1 MNIEHFFQPKDKTK
15 QLNIDRKGSTLTFGK
30 AYPETMNN
38 LNNQNKNGEFFDPNE
53 ISHESFNLD
62 KLRFPLIQHDNT
74 YSFDPSLV
82 PQNASE
88 EQKAFYTMNPS
99 DINDVQSYKE
109 KLTKYFLK
117 LKEKNKKSDL
127 KMVKLIYIH
136 NSSFPNKTIP
146 DKVSN
151 KINPK
156 CPFVKD
162 DYIIDYDK
170 DSEEEF
176 MEENAEDLQS
186 NENSVEEEDEEDD
199 DNQNEK
205 WIVPDGHLSEDELS
219 EKDAIADRQ
228 LFEKS
233 KNKMG
238 GIMEIMEIRKNFTK
252 PIIVNFNNLN
262 LSNATNS
269 KERNLSMK
277 LSMTIFHHYG
287 PLEEHGDILQENE
300 GNNDISFPIKI
311 QRKKTKA
318 TGIKNSILDHLE
330 DIIKQIH
337 GSFQT
342 KEQMIILLNE
352 KFADIPKKTLDTFFK
367 DKCLKV
373 KHNINQKKYWLV
385 KHETLDELNLS
396 SVEVNKILEDNYK
409 LFEEKEKK
417 RLQELEVNKQ
427 KNLVEK
433 PKENTS
439 EDKKDEHSQEQ
450 PQKEQKIKK
459 KRKNKE
465 GEVEKVN
472 NSDDK
477 EDKNNPK
484 EKVIETK
491 DKEKKMRKKIAKIM
505 KPDKKDDKEE
515 KSSNNKEIMKKKKKK
530 AKIEQDKKPIENLLA
545 MFQK

>member
-1 MNIEHFFQPKDKTK
+1 
-15 QLNIDRKGSTLTFGK
+15 
-30 AYPETMNN
+30 MNN
-38 LNNQNKNGEFFDPNE
+38 LNNQNNNGEFFDPNE
-53 ISHESFNLD
+53 TVYDSFNLD
-62 KLRFPLIQHDNT
+62 KLRFPLVQHENT
-74 YSFDPSLV
+74 YSFDPSLI

-99 DINDVQSYKE
+99 DIADVQSYKE
-109 KLTKYFLK
+109 KLVKYLMK
-117 LKEKNKKSDL
+117 SKEKSMKSDL
-127 KMVKLIYIH
+127 KTVKLIYIH
-136 NSSFPNKTIP
+136 NSSFPNKTLP

-156 CPFVKD
+156 CPFIKD

-186 NENSVEEEDEEDD
+186 NENSIEEEDEEDD

-252 PIIVNFNNLN
+252 PIIVNFNTLN

-277 LSMTIFHHYG
+277 LSMTIFHHHESLG
-287 PLEEHGDILQENE
+287 EQGTIPAENE

-311 QRKKTKA
+311 QRKKSKA

-352 KFADIPKKTLDTFFK
+352 KFADIPKKTLDMFFK

-433 PKENTS
+433 PNENTENPG
-439 EDKKDEHSQEQ
+439 EDKKVESTQDKPE
-450 PQKEQKIKK
+450 KEKKIRK

-465 GEVEKVN
+465 GEKVEK
-472 NSDDK
+472 
-477 EDKNNPK
+477 KNNPDDNNEQK
-484 EKVIETK
+484 ETDIEKKEK
-491 DKEKKMRKKIAKIM
+491 DKEKKMRKKIAKLM
-505 KPDKKDDKEE
+505 KLDKKDDKNE
-515 KSSNNKEIMKKKKKK
+515 KSNINKDIVKKQKKKV
-530 AKIEQDKKPIENLLA
+530 AIEQDKKPIENILA
-545 MFQK
+545 MFRK